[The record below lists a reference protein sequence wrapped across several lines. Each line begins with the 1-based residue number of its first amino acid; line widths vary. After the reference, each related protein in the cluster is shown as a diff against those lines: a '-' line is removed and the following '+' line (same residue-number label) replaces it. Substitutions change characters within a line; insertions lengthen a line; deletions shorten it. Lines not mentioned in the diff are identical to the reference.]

1 MIHTALAR
9 KYRPTRFSEL
19 VGQEH
24 VASGLAG
31 AVANNRVA
39 HAYLLTGPRGVG
51 KTTAARI
58 LAMSLNCAQRGKE
71 SGEPCGKC
79 ESCSG
84 IWSGHA
90 NLDVVEIDAA
100 SNRGVDD
107 ARDLR
112 ERAMYAASGADRHKV
127 YIVDEAHMLTRE
139 AWNALLKILEEP
151 PPNVVFVFAT
161 TEPQKIANTAAPVLS
176 RLQRFDFKSIGPRS
190 IENRLKYV
198 LEAEGLDAE
207 PAAIELLARSAEGG
221 MRDALSALDQVVA
234 FGDGR
239 ITVARTREA
248 LGLIPDEL
256 YQQLLEIVVERRQA
270 DVFPFVA
277 KLVDSGA
284 DLNEFVKGAGE
295 LLRSLLNA
303 LLGGKPEVFRSAI
316 AAVVENELV
325 VAGDV
330 LRMVRLLGAAEG
342 NIRRSTNAR
351 LHVEALVLQWTLLD
365 RTVQLDQLL
374 AGLESGVVPPPPG
387 SNRAEP
393 VAAGVRHEVPSRN
406 QPGDGGAPAPR
417 EVAES
422 LPPAPKRDGN
432 TLTLEEVVADWERV
446 LDVVGSSSRMLRE
459 ALSQATPEGVE
470 AGVVS
475 LSVREDGIH
484 LDGLKRGLV
493 PIGDAIERVTGAGV
507 TVRVV
512 ASRPGADVAPPES
525 TVRLDDVTGKDL
537 RLKNYRQQDPTLDTA
552 VDALGLE
559 LLD

>member
-1 MIHTALAR
+1 LIHTALAR
-9 KYRPTRFSEL
+9 KYRPNRFSEL

-24 VASGLAG
+24 IASGLTG

-58 LAMSLNCAQRGKE
+58 LAMSLNCALRSEE
-71 SGEPCGKC
+71 SGEPCGEC

-112 ERAMYAASGADRHKV
+112 ERAMYAASSADNHKV

-161 TEPQKIANTAAPVLS
+161 TEPHKIANTAAPVMS

-190 IENRLKYV
+190 IEGRLRYV
-198 LEAEGLDAE
+198 IDAEGLEAD

-234 FGDGR
+234 FGEGTL
-239 ITVARTREA
+239 TVERTRDA
-248 LGLIPDEL
+248 LGLISDEL
-256 YQQLLEIVVERRQA
+256 YQQLLQIVIERRHS

-277 KLVDSGA
+277 SLADSGA

-295 LLRSLLNA
+295 LLRSLLNG
-303 LLGGKPEVFRSAI
+303 LLGGEPEIFRGAI
-316 AAVVENELV
+316 KTVVEDGQLA
-325 VAGDV
+325 AGDV
-330 LRMVRLLGAAEG
+330 LRMVRLLAAAEG
-342 NIRRSTNAR
+342 NIRRSANAR

-365 RTVQLDQLL
+365 RTVQLDELL
-374 AGLESGVVPPPPG
+374 AGLSGAPMAPQPEG
-387 SNRAEP
+387 TR
-393 VAAGVRHEVPSRN
+393 RQVPSRTVS
-406 QPGDGGAPAPR
+406 DAPVRKPAQTP
-417 EVAES
+417 VSSPPAEA
-422 LPPAPKRDGN
+422 APKRDGKS
-432 TLTLEEVVADWERV
+432 LKLDELMSHWGSV
-446 LDVVGSSSRMLRE
+446 LDAVGASSRMLRE
-459 ALSQATPEGVE
+459 ALAQATPVKLE
-470 AGVVS
+470 AGFLE
-475 LSVREDGIH
+475 LSTAEQGVQ
-484 LDGLKRGLV
+484 LDGLKRGQEA
-493 PIGDAIERVTGAGV
+493 ICDAIERVTGARVSAKFV
-507 TVRVV
+507 TSSGSGPEPVV
-512 ASRPGADVAPPES
+512 AEPPA
-525 TVRLDDVTGKDL
+525 RLDEASDKEK
-537 RLKNYRQQDPTLDTA
+537 RLKNYRQKDPTLDAA
-552 VDALGLE
+552 VEALGLE

>member
-9 KYRPTRFSEL
+9 KYRPNRFSEL

-24 VASGLAG
+24 IASGLTG

-58 LAMSLNCAQRGKE
+58 LAMSLNCAQRSEE
-71 SGEPCGKC
+71 SGEPCGQC

-100 SNRGVDD
+100 SNRGVED

-161 TEPQKIANTAAPVLS
+161 TEPQKIANAAAPVMS

-190 IENRLKYV
+190 IESRLAYV
-198 LEAEGLDAE
+198 VEAEGLKADA
-207 PAAIELLARSAEGG
+207 AAIELLARSAEGG

-234 FGDGR
+234 FGDGT
-239 ITVARTREA
+239 ITVDRTRDA
-248 LGLIPDEL
+248 LGLISDEL
-256 YQQLLEIVVERRQA
+256 FQQLLEIVVQRRHS

-277 KLVDSGA
+277 RLVESGA
-284 DLNEFVKGAGE
+284 DLSEFVKGAGE
-295 LLRSLLNA
+295 MLRSLLNA
-303 LLGGKPEVFRSAI
+303 LLGGEPEVFRAAI
-316 AAVVENELV
+316 EKVVAEENI

-330 LRMVRLLGAAEG
+330 LRMVRLLGAAES
-342 NIRRSTNAR
+342 NVRRSTNAR
-351 LHVEALVLQWTLLD
+351 LHVEALVLQWTMLD
-365 RTVQLDQLL
+365 RTVQLDELL
-374 AGLESGVVPPPPG
+374 AGLGATDSRPVPTKKKTEPP
-387 SNRAEP
+387 SSRRAVSETTAKDEKAS
-393 VAAGVRHEVPSRN
+393 AAAPIPS
-406 QPGDGGAPAPR
+406 APA
-417 EVAES
+417 
-422 LPPAPKRDGN
+422 RDKDS
-432 TLTLEEVVADWERV
+432 LTLEEVRASWAKI
-446 LDVVGSSSRMLRE
+446 LDTVGTNSRMLRE
-459 ALSQATPEGVE
+459 ALSQATAESVE
-470 AGVVS
+470 QGVVG
-475 LSVREDGIH
+475 LSTAEQGVQLEGLNR
-484 LDGLKRGLV
+484 GLKT
-493 PIGDAIERVTGAGV
+493 IGEAITRITGAPV
-507 TVRVV
+507 EVKVI
-512 ASRPGADVAPPES
+512 SSPEQPGATPPA
-525 TVRLDDVTGKDL
+525 RLDEASDKDQ
-537 RLKNYRQQDPTLDTA
+537 RLKNYREKDPTLDAA

-559 LLD
+559 LME

>member
-9 KYRPTRFSEL
+9 KYRPNRFSEL

-24 VASGLAG
+24 IASGLTG

-58 LAMSLNCAQRGKE
+58 LAMSLNCASRSEE
-71 SGEPCGKC
+71 SGEPCGEC
-79 ESCSG
+79 ESCTG

-112 ERAMYAASGADRHKV
+112 ERAMYAASAADRHKV

-161 TEPQKIANTAAPVLS
+161 TEPHKIANAAAPVMS

-190 IENRLKYV
+190 IEGRLRYV
-198 LEAEGLDAE
+198 IDAEGLEAD

-234 FGDGR
+234 FGEGTL
-239 ITVARTREA
+239 TVERTRDA
-248 LGLIPDEL
+248 LGLISDEL
-256 YQQLLEIVVERRQA
+256 YQQLLQIIIEKRHP

-277 KLVDSGA
+277 NLADSGA

-295 LLRSLLNA
+295 LLRSLLNG
-303 LLGGKPEVFRSAI
+303 LLGGEPEIFRGAI
-316 AAVVENELV
+316 KTVVEEGQL

-330 LRMVRLLGAAEG
+330 LRMVRLLAAAEV
-342 NIRRSTNAR
+342 NIRRSANSR
-351 LHVEALVLQWTLLD
+351 LHVEALVLQWTMLD
-365 RTVQLDQLL
+365 RTVQLDELL
-374 AGLESGVVPPPPG
+374 AGLSGAPMAPRQEG
-387 SNRAEP
+387 TRRP
-393 VAAGVRHEVPSRN
+393 VASKMVAE
-406 QPGDGGAPAPR
+406 APARKPTKAPVSSTPT
-417 EVAES
+417 EA
-422 LPPAPKRDGN
+422 PAPAPKRDGKS
-432 TLTLEEVVADWERV
+432 LKLDELLAHWGSV
-446 LDVVGSSSRMLRE
+446 LDAVGVSSRMLRE
-459 ALSQATPEGVE
+459 ALAQATPVKLE
-470 AGVVS
+470 AGS
-475 LSVREDGIH
+475 LELSTAEMGGQ
-484 LDGLKRGLV
+484 LDGLKRGQEA
-493 PIGDAIERVTGAGV
+493 ICDAIERVTGARV
-507 TVRVV
+507 TAKIVNSTDSGPVAVV
-512 ASRPGADVAPPES
+512 AELPA
-525 TVRLDDVTGKDL
+525 RLDEASDKEQ
-537 RLKNYRQQDPTLDTA
+537 RLKNYRQKDPTLDAA
-552 VDALGLE
+552 VEALGLE
-559 LLD
+559 LMD